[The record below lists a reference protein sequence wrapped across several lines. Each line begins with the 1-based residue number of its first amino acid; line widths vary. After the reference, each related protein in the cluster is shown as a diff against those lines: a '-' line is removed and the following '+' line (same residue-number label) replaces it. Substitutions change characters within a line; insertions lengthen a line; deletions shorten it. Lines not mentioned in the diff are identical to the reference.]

1 MIIDCHTHLPAPK
14 PEAVISVTPAEF
26 NPVEGQAYSVGIH
39 PWDTE
44 EAPTA
49 EMLKLLEE
57 IARHPQVVAIGECGI
72 DLLKGGRMFR
82 QLQIFNWQVKLSESV
97 GKPLVIHQVKAQD
110 IILSVRNDLKPTQ
123 PWIIH
128 GFRGKAQ
135 MAEVFL
141 KAGCYLSF
149 GEKFNVRA
157 VGSVPSDRIL
167 CETDASEKPIADI
180 IAALNEAAGKDLTEA
195 FRDNATRLFTPQAQP
210 G

>member
-1 MIIDCHTHLPAPK
+1 MIIDCHTHHSAPA
-14 PEAVISVTPAEF
+14 PEAVISVSPEEF
-26 NPVEGQAYSVGIH
+26 NPIEGQVYSVGIH
-39 PWDTE
+39 PWNTE
-44 EAPTA
+44 EAPAA
-49 EMLKLLEE
+49 ETLKRLEE

-82 QLQIFNWQVKLSESV
+82 QLQVFSWQVKLSEAV
-97 GKPLVIHQVKAQD
+97 GKPLVIHQVKSQD
-110 IILSVRNDLKPTQ
+110 IILSVRKDLKPTQ

-128 GFRGKAQ
+128 GFRGKAP

-157 VGSVPSDRIL
+157 VGSIPSDRIL
-167 CETDASEKPIADI
+167 CETDESDKPIAEI

-195 FRDNATRLFTPQAQP
+195 LRDNATRLFSPQQHD
-210 G
+210 